1 MTLKKVSSIK
11 HVLMIIFQIFQ
22 RAAVLSHAD
31 SKADVTAGIYYELGK
46 LLMKNE
52 TASRTKAAL
61 KAYSAA
67 VKIKPNFS
75 EYLHSKGYVLL
86 KLNMFNEA
94 VYAFEAALRDN
105 PDHIGANYKLGKI
118 LVDLGDLGRAEQY
131 FRRVLSLNESELMT
145 KFQLGALLLKSTE
158 PEKLQEAEQL

>member
-1 MTLKKVSSIK
+1 MFWRLF
-11 HVLMIIFQIFQ
+11 LLFQLF
-22 RAAVLSHAD
+22 RKAAILSYAD

-52 TASRTKAAL
+52 TISRTKAAL

-67 VKIKPNFS
+67 AEIKPTFS

-94 VYAFEAALRDN
+94 MDAFEAALKDN

-131 FRRVLSLNESELMT
+131 FRRVLLINESELMT
-145 KFQLGALLLKSTE
+145 KFQLGALLVKSTE
-158 PEKLQEAEQL
+158 PERLQEAEQL